1 MNGNAHQHLPVHYAN
16 KYGIPTV
23 SNTIGSYQEEFKQ
36 DRPSAID
43 HCIFRINRK
52 FKQITP

>member
-1 MNGNAHQHLPVHYAN
+1 MNGCAHQHLPVHYAN
-16 KYGIPTV
+16 EYGIPTV
-23 SNTIGSYQEEFKQ
+23 SHTIGSYQEEFKQ

-52 FKQITP
+52 FKQITH